1 MKHTTFQ
8 FEFRDLQLNVDQI
21 ERIMGYPEGESHET
35 IRSFIEDALEKAA
48 EVCELKAEFVV
59 YEEILPDE
67 KDKTIT
73 IDNTL
78 LSIGKIIF
86 GQIRKADSAALFR
99 CTAGAGIGEISR
111 NAMKNGDPF
120 EGYLYDVIGSEVVE
134 SVAELMQNELEK
146 QAEESQKHITNRFSP
161 GYCGWN
167 VSEQH
172 KLFSL
177 MPENY
182 CGIVLTGSALMQP
195 IKSVSGIIGIG
206 QSVKRMPY
214 TCKICDMKDCIYRKR
229 Q

>member
-8 FEFRDLQLNVDQI
+8 FEFRDLQLNADQI
-21 ERIMGYPEGESHET
+21 ERIMGYPEGVSHET
-35 IRSFIEDALEKAA
+35 IRSFIEDAVEKAA
-48 EVCELKAEFVV
+48 GICELKAEYFLFDD
-59 YEEILPDE
+59 ILLDE
-67 KDKTIT
+67 KEKTIT
-73 IDNTL
+73 IGNTL

-111 NAMKNGDPF
+111 NAMANGDPF

-177 MPENY
+177 MPANY